1 MRRLSNIRVRNVATI
16 GGNLAHGDP
25 HMDLPPVLIAL
36 RAEVAVVGREGAR
49 TRERTIAVED
59 LFAGYFE
66 TVLAKNELIA
76 ELRIPAQSRS
86 RSAYL
91 KVTTGSAEDWPALG
105 VAVALEAEGA
115 TVKSAR
121 VVVSAATEKATRLK
135 AAERSLAGATIDDRT
150 LARAGDAAADEAE
163 CISDVRGSAAYKREL
178 TRVYVAR
185 AVRQALDGS
194 GATH

>member
-1 MRRLSNIRVRNVATI
+1 
-16 GGNLAHGDP
+16 
-25 HMDLPPVLIAL
+25 
-36 RAEVAVVGREGAR
+36 
-49 TRERTIAVED
+49 
-59 LFAGYFE
+59 
-66 TVLAKNELIA
+66 
-76 ELRIPAQSRS
+76 LRIPAQNRS
-86 RSAYL
+86 RAAYL

-105 VAVALEAEGA
+105 VAVALEAEGS
-115 TVKSAR
+115 TIKSAR
-121 VVVSAATEKATRLK
+121 VVVSAATEKATRLNS
-135 AAERSLAGATIDDRT
+135 AERSLIGATIDDRT